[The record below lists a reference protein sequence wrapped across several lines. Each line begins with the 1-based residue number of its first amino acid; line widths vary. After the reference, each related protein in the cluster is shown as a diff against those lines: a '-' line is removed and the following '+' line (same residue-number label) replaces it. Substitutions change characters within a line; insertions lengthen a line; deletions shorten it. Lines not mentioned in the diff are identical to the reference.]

1 MRVLSSKGRLPG
13 SHGQSPKPSGAVR
26 AAQEIC
32 PLFSVLWEAL
42 IRPDLYWVQVKLR
55 QNKMVAAVWAEGRDT
70 G

>member
-1 MRVLSSKGRLPG
+1 M
-13 SHGQSPKPSGAVR
+13 R

-55 QNKMVAAVWAEGRDT
+55 QNKMVAAIWAEGRDT